1 MTEETTSDRVQSVYT
16 SLIKNMIG
24 QLHDRYI
31 DDDYSS
37 SDVMF
42 DCALVMIKE
51 AAQVAVLLGVPKDT
65 YLATCV
71 EVYDVVQLAMTDVV
85 GTA

>member
-24 QLHDRYI
+24 QLHDRYT

>member
-1 MTEETTSDRVQSVYT
+1 MIEETQSDRVQSVYT
-16 SLIKNMIG
+16 SIIKQMIG
-24 QLHDRYI
+24 HLHDRYT
-31 DDDYSS
+31 DEEYGS

-42 DCALVMIKE
+42 DCALVMVKE
-51 AAQVAVLLGVPKDT
+51 AAQIAVLLGVPKET